1 MKKKVII
8 IIVSVIIVV
17 GLIIFLIP
25 WMFSSQYNKN
35 GISHYLVITVDKNQ
49 SKTYIGE
56 LEGLDVYIEGL
67 SIKDSNFRT
76 IDAKNLSIKDAIKND
91 KVSIEEWKKYAWKI
105 TRNNNYIVYEFEN
118 YKIEINNKELIFKPL
133 SR

>member
-1 MKKKVII
+1 MKKKII
-8 IIVSVIIVV
+8 IIVSVIIVI

-35 GISHYLVITVDKNQ
+35 GISHYLVITVDNNQ

-67 SIKDSNFRT
+67 NIKDTNFRT

>member
-1 MKKKVII
+1 MKKKLII
-8 IIVSVIIVV
+8 IIVSVILVI

-35 GISHYLVITVDKNQ
+35 GISHFLVVTFNSNQ
-49 SKTYIGE
+49 SKTYIGK

-67 SIKDSNFRT
+67 NIKETNFRT
-76 IDAKNLSIKDAIKND
+76 IDAKNLSIKDAIENN